1 MRCLAGFVSGNSL
14 FHVEHRCGF
23 PVAMIS
29 KSPDGFHLARN
40 HSMARHIMQSFD
52 IIVIGGGH
60 AGVEAAAVAARMGA
74 RVALVSFDLD
84 AIGAMSCNP
93 AIGGLGKGHL
103 VREVDA
109 CDGIIARAADAGAIH
124 YRMLNR
130 SKGSAVQ
137 GPRVQADRKRFKA
150 EVQRLMG
157 DQGDLTLIQGEAA
170 SLRLSSGRIA
180 GIELGDGTT
189 LDAPAVV
196 LCTGT
201 FLGGTLFRGEERM
214 TGGRIGEATAQRLAA
229 QLRGADL
236 PMARLKTGTP
246 PRLDGRSIDWAA
258 LAEQPSDTEPWQM
271 SALPRSNGGP
281 GRVLPQI
288 FCAITRTNPRSHDV
302 IRANLHR
309 SPLFSG
315 AIGALG
321 PRYCPSIEDKIHRFA
336 DRGGHQ
342 VFLEPEGLD
351 TPLVY
356 PNGISTSLPAD
367 VQLAMLRTMDG
378 LERVEMAVPGYAV
391 EYDHIDPRALR
402 PSLELRAIPGL
413 YCAGQINGTTGYEEA
428 AAQGLVAGMHA
439 AAAIL
444 GREPMPLDRANSY
457 LAVMIDDLT
466 LHGVSE
472 PYRMLTARA
481 EYRLRLRANN
491 ASTRLTPLALAAG
504 CVSADRATWF
514 ARRQDLHTLLDLAL
528 DQTAS
533 GTELVQQGLP
543 VRSDTGRQSLK
554 EWLRFDG
561 VSLDAMRARIAPELL
576 VDTDLAEELAED
588 AAYAPYLA
596 RQDAE
601 LRDLRAG
608 EALPLGDYF
617 PFAEIP
623 GLSREMVERLER
635 ARPATLAVAGRLPG
649 ITPAALAALLVHAR
663 RRAVAS
669 GLAA

>member
-1 MRCLAGFVSGNSL
+1 
-14 FHVEHRCGF
+14 
-23 PVAMIS
+23 
-29 KSPDGFHLARN
+29 
-40 HSMARHIMQSFD
+40 MQAFD
-52 IIVIGGGH
+52 VIIVGGGH

-74 RVALVSFDLD
+74 RAALVTFDP
-84 AIGAMSCNP
+84 AQTGAMSCNP

-109 CDGIIARAADAGAIH
+109 FDGVIARAADAGAIH

-150 EVQRLMG
+150 AVQAILAQQAG
-157 DQGDLTLIQGEAA
+157 LTQIAGEAA
-170 SLRLSSGRIA
+170 ALRLDGGRVA
-180 GIELGDGTT
+180 GIDLADGTA
-189 LDAPAVV
+189 LIAPTVV

-201 FLGGTLFRGEERM
+201 FLGGTLFRGEERL
-214 TGGRIGEATAQRLAA
+214 TGGRIGEASAQVLAA
-229 QLRGADL
+229 QLRGAEL

-246 PRLDGRSIDWAA
+246 PRLDGRTINWAQ
-258 LAEQPSDTEPWQM
+258 LEEQASDSEQWSM
-271 SALPRSNGGP
+271 SAMNSARA
-281 GRVLPQI
+281 LPQV
-288 FCAITRTNPRSHDV
+288 FCAITRTNPASHDV

-315 AIGALG
+315 AIDARG

-336 DRGGHQ
+336 DRDGHQ

-351 TPLVY
+351 THLVY

-367 VQLAMLRTMDG
+367 VQLAMLRTMAG
-378 LERVEMAVPGYAV
+378 LEAVDMAVPGYAV

-439 AAAIL
+439 AAAVL
-444 GREPMPLDRANSY
+444 GRAPAALDRANSY
-457 LAVMIDDLT
+457 MAVMVDDLT

-491 ASTRLTPLALAAG
+491 ASTRLTPLGIAAG
-504 CVSADRATWF
+504 MVGPGRSDWF
-514 ARRQDLHTLLDLAL
+514 ARRAESREALETALEGEIGAAELARAGLSVRLDTGKLAL
-528 DQTAS
+528 
-533 GTELVQQGLP
+533 
-543 VRSDTGRQSLK
+543 R
-554 EWLRFDG
+554 EWLRFG
-561 VSLDAMRARIAPELL
+561 GI
-576 VDTDLAEELAED
+576 DLAALEPWLAEGLTSDADLAAEVAED

-596 RQDAE
+596 RQDSE
-601 LRDLRAG
+601 LRELRAS
-608 EALPLGDYF
+608 EALLLGDHF
-617 PFAEIP
+617 PYADTP
-623 GLSREMVERLER
+623 GLSNEMVERLHR
-635 ARPATLAVAGRLPG
+635 ASPATLAAAGRVPG

-663 RRAVAS
+663 RRS
-669 GLAA
+669 GSGNLAA